1 MLDSGRIVAVTAD
14 GRNGFEPDA
23 PYDAIHVGAAA
34 DSWRVVD
41 RLVAQLKNG
50 GRLFVPV
57 HDTDADADAD
67 ADLVARALPG
77 PGERC
82 YPYGSEYN
90 YVARCGKPSSCG
102 SSGFLVR
109 SSLPPSLPPSH

>member
-67 ADLVARALPG
+67 ADAAQWVWVVDKDDNGRVSRRKSHG
-77 PGERC
+77 VM
-82 YPYGSEYN
+82 
-90 YVARCGKPSSCG
+90 YVPLTDRKE
-102 SSGFLVR
+102 FV
-109 SSLPPSLPPSH
+109 